1 MKETPMKAMYLI
13 SSRGKP
19 EIKSWAII
27 TQDFKSFLD
36 SCLTLDP
43 ARRKSSEELL
53 VHSFLSKTAS
63 LKTITPNIVA
73 ARKKKKG
80 LI

>member
-1 MKETPMKAMYLI
+1 MKAMYLI
-13 SSRGKP
+13 TSRGKP

-27 TQDFKSFLD
+27 TPAFQSFLD
-36 SCLTLDP
+36 ACLAPDP
-43 ARRKSSEELL
+43 NRRKGAEELL
-53 VHSFLSKTAS
+53 VHAFLSKPAS
-63 LKTITPNIVA
+63 LKTIMPNIMA